1 MVQEKL
7 VSSEK
12 TKNDNNVY
20 HDEPQLQ
27 FDDNSLWEEYQ
38 FEELFEI
45 KNGLNKGKDYFGYG
59 IPILNYM
66 DVNKNIYNT
75 KESIK
80 GLVDVD
86 KNEIKRYNVKPND
99 LFFTRTSETSDEIGL
114 TSAYTGELMDCVFS
128 GFILRAR
135 PIKEDINS
143 LFFAYYLRSDK
154 SRSNIIKYS
163 SITTR
168 ALISGSNLY
177 KMKVRMPKIDEQN
190 KIAGFLSAIDKKI
203 ELLEKK
209 HETYEKFYIYVLN
222 KIFKKELSFSTSNTW
237 KEATLGELGV
247 FFRGHSYNSSNVVN
261 EGLVVL
267 RSNNIQNSKLIFE
280 KDQLQQ
286 VNKDCKEEIKLLKND
301 IVICMSNGTK
311 SLVGKSAMYEGNFNK
326 ELTVGAFCS
335 IFRSSFPLSKYLLK
349 TSLYKRNLYLILAGT
364 NINNLKNEDMKKFK
378 FEIPTDAEEIN
389 KIDGFLKNLENNL
402 NKINYELSSIKNFKA
417 GLLQKMFV

>member
-1 MVQEKL
+1 
-7 VSSEK
+7 
-12 TKNDNNVY
+12 
-20 HDEPQLQ
+20 
-27 FDDNSLWEEYQ
+27 
-38 FEELFEI
+38 
-45 KNGLNKGKDYFGYG
+45 
-59 IPILNYM
+59 M

-209 HETYEKFYIYVLN
+209 LVLCRKTIDFNVRKIYSDIEEYDEIKLNEIVKSYSSNLSINKLEENIGEYPLYGAEGIIKYVDFYEMKSPYISIIKDGAGVGRLNLCNEFSSALGTLQCLIPNQDININFLYFYLKTLNFNKYIVGSTIPHIYFKDYSKERIKVTSLKRQQDIGNYFSLYEK
-222 KIFKKELSFSTSNTW
+222 K
-237 KEATLGELGV
+237 
-247 FFRGHSYNSSNVVN
+247 
-261 EGLVVL
+261 
-267 RSNNIQNSKLIFE
+267 NNMI
-280 KDQLQQ
+280 
-286 VNKDCKEEIKLLKND
+286 KEEI
-301 IVICMSNGTK
+301 
-311 SLVGKSAMYEGNFNK
+311 E
-326 ELTVGAFCS
+326 
-335 IFRSSFPLSKYLLK
+335 
-349 TSLYKRNLYLILAGT
+349 IL
-364 NINNLKNEDMKKFK
+364 NKFK
-378 FEIPTDAEEIN
+378 Q
-389 KIDGFLKNLENNL
+389 
-402 NKINYELSSIKNFKA
+402 

>member
-1 MVQEKL
+1 
-7 VSSEK
+7 
-12 TKNDNNVY
+12 
-20 HDEPQLQ
+20 
-27 FDDNSLWEEYQ
+27 
-38 FEELFEI
+38 
-45 KNGLNKGKDYFGYG
+45 
-59 IPILNYM
+59 M

-209 HETYEKFYIYVLN
+209 LVLYRELELTIKKNIFNNFKNCSFVKLNQICSIKKGKQLNKSDMVENGGYYVLNGGKEPSGHTNSWNVKENTITISEGGNSCGFVSFNHEKFYCGGHCYYLTLKEDNLDLN
-222 KIFKKELSFSTSNTW
+222 CLFHYLKFIEPKIMSLRVGSGLPNIQKGDIENIRILEIDYEKQKELGIFFESIDKKISFIC
-237 KEATLGELGV
+237 KEK
-247 FFRGHSYNSSNVVN
+247 
-261 EGLVVL
+261 EGL
-267 RSNNIQNSKLIFE
+267 
-280 KDQLQQ
+280 
-286 VNKDCKEEIKLLKND
+286 
-301 IVICMSNGTK
+301 
-311 SLVGKSAMYEGNFNK
+311 
-326 ELTVGAFCS
+326 
-335 IFRSSFPLSKYLLK
+335 
-349 TSLYKRNLYLILAGT
+349 
-364 NINNLKNEDMKKFK
+364 
-378 FEIPTDAEEIN
+378 
-389 KIDGFLKNLENNL
+389 
-402 NKINYELSSIKNFKA
+402 KNFKR
-417 GLLQKMFV
+417 GLLQKMFI

>member
-209 HETYEKFYIYVLN
+209 
-222 KIFKKELSFSTSNTW
+222 
-237 KEATLGELGV
+237 
-247 FFRGHSYNSSNVVN
+247 YN
-261 EGLVVL
+261 E
-267 RSNNIQNSKLIFE
+267 KLIF
-280 KDQLQQ
+280 
-286 VNKDCKEEIKLLKND
+286 KEEFFNKYISSLSKETQKIKLNNLIKILNDRNKNNDDLEVLSISNKLGFISQEKQFEDRIVASSDTKNYKIVKKGYFAYNPARINVGSIARLKNYD
-301 IVICMSNGTK
+301 EGIISPMYIVFKINEDLINPIFFENYLSTNYFKLEILKRLEGSVRLILSAE
-311 SLVGKSAMYEGNFNK
+311 SLKNIE
-326 ELTVGAFCS
+326 
-335 IFRSSFPLSKYLLK
+335 IFIPPLDEQDKISSFMITL
-349 TSLYKRNLYLILAGT
+349 T
-364 NINNLKNEDMKKFK
+364 
-378 FEIPTDAEEIN
+378 
-389 KIDGFLKNLENNL
+389 KNLEL
-402 NKINYELSSIKNFKA
+402 SKIELDNFKEFKK

>member
-1 MVQEKL
+1 MG
-7 VSSEK
+7 K

-203 ELLEKK
+203 ELLEKT
-209 HETYEKFYIYVLN
+209 HN
-222 KIFKKELSFSTSNTW
+222 
-237 KEATLGELGV
+237 
-247 FFRGHSYNSSNVVN
+247 
-261 EGLVVL
+261 
-267 RSNNIQNSKLIFE
+267 
-280 KDQLQQ
+280 
-286 VNKDCKEEIKLLKND
+286 
-301 IVICMSNGTK
+301 
-311 SLVGKSAMYEGNFNK
+311 
-326 ELTVGAFCS
+326 
-335 IFRSSFPLSKYLLK
+335 
-349 TSLYKRNLYLILAGT
+349 
-364 NINNLKNEDMKKFK
+364 K
-378 FEIPTDAEEIN
+378 FEILNFELIN
-389 KIDGFLKNLENNL
+389 RIMEQHFKIPNQNN
-402 NKINYELSSIKNFKA
+402 
-417 GLLQKMFV
+417 

>member
-1 MVQEKL
+1 
-7 VSSEK
+7 
-12 TKNDNNVY
+12 
-20 HDEPQLQ
+20 
-27 FDDNSLWEEYQ
+27 
-38 FEELFEI
+38 
-45 KNGLNKGKDYFGYG
+45 
-59 IPILNYM
+59 M

-135 PIKEDINS
+135 PIKKDINS

-203 ELLEKK
+203 ELLEKTHNK
-209 HETYEKFYIYVLN
+209 FEILNFELINRIMEQHFKIPNQNNIWEKITLKDIGSSYTGLSGKNKDDFNKGNSKFIPYRSIFNDIILDNSKFENVLIHEAENQNLVAKGDIFFTGSSETPEEVGMASVLSEDLEN
-222 KIFKKELSFSTSNTW
+222 CYLNSFCFGFRLNSFEMYNPLFLVYYFRSLKFKKELFKLAQGSTRFNISK
-237 KEATLGELGV
+237 KE
-247 FFRGHSYNSSNVVN
+247 
-261 EGLVVL
+261 
-267 RSNNIQNSKLIFE
+267 
-280 KDQLQQ
+280 
-286 VNKDCKEEIKLLKND
+286 LLK
-301 IVICMSNGTK
+301 
-311 SLVGKSAMYEGNFNK
+311 K
-326 ELTVGAFCS
+326 EIEV
-335 IFRSSFPLSKYLLK
+335 PSKIEQDY
-349 TSLYKRNLYLILAGT
+349 YVCI
-364 NINNLKNEDMKKFK
+364 INNMFM
-378 FEIPTDAEEIN
+378 
-389 KIDGFLKNLENNL
+389 
-402 NKINYELSSIKNFKA
+402 KINHINEELSSIKNFKK